1 MAYIKIYLSGAIFFL
16 ACSEKMQ
23 EDLIRL
29 GCKREKIFVQKY
41 GVDLQKFNPFMS
53 KPKKGNKVNLLSVRR
68 KERAGIRHS
77 GCSPSGKTIS
87 RNRIYNH
94 W

>member
-16 ACSEKMQ
+16 TCSEKMQ

-41 GVDLQKFNPFMS
+41 GVTLQKFKPFMS
-53 KPKKGNKVNLLSVRR
+53 KPKKGNKVKLLSVRR